1 MTDLASV
8 TLQPVW
14 AGSVLDRD
22 PDLGEDLQPA
32 QFAMARRHAIARFLR
47 YQRGPW
53 VPAAT
58 DYDAV
63 GSLGLLVVEGI
74 LVRKVTVG
82 ERSCAELLGPGDVT
96 QPWLKVGPE
105 GSVGTDVSW
114 EVAEPLRLAVLDVAF
129 ASRISRW
136 PEILAA
142 IARRIMLR
150 VYWLSFHL
158 AVCHMRRVDDRLVLV
173 LWHFA
178 DRWGRVTPRGIEIPL
193 PLPHRLLALVV
204 GAHRPTV
211 TAALRQLAAA
221 ERVQPRP
228 RSRWLLCG
236 EPPEEF
242 REMREYAARY
252 EGTAPLAIQWARSGD
267 GLIGERLID
276 ADAPPRAQTPTSP
289 PQQLDPGTQTP
300 TPVTVDGG
308 TSTLD
313 VRGSGSGPGARAGH
327 RRQ

>member
-1 MTDLASV
+1 MSDSASL
-8 TLQPVW
+8 TRQPVW
-14 AGSVLDRD
+14 AASVLDRD
-22 PDLGEDLQPA
+22 PDLGEDLQPE
-32 QFAMARRHAIARFLR
+32 QFALARKHAIARFLR
-47 YQRGPW
+47 YPKGTW
-53 VPAAT
+53 LPAPS
-58 DYDAV
+58 DYESV
-63 GSLGLLVVEGI
+63 GSLGLLLVEGI

-105 GSVGTDVSW
+105 ESVGTDVSW
-114 EVAEPLRLAVLDVAF
+114 EVAEPLRLAVLDLAF
-129 ASRISRW
+129 VSRIGRW

-142 IARRIMLR
+142 ITRRIMLR

-158 AVCHMRRVDDRLVLV
+158 AVCHMRRVDDRLMLV

-204 GAHRPTV
+204 GAHRPSV

-228 RSRWLLCG
+228 RSRWLVCG

-242 REMREYAARY
+242 REVREYAARY
-252 EGTAPLAIQWARSGD
+252 ERIAPVEIQWARSGGALAD
-267 GLIGERLID
+267 EQVID
-276 ADAPPRAQTPTSP
+276 PDDPSQAQTTTSP
-289 PQQLDPGTQTP
+289 AQRVDPGTTTP
-300 TPVTVDGG
+300 PPVTVDGG

-313 VRGSGSGPGARAGH
+313 VRGSARGPGARAGH